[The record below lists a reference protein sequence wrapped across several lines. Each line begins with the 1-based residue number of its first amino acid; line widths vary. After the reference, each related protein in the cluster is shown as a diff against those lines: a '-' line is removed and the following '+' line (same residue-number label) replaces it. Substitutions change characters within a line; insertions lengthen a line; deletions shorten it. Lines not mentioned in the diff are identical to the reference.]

1 MNTFEEQINL
11 AKLATLNKK
20 HFAFIGSMLYK
31 LSIKPSAEIDTIY
44 LNGSESTIEIN
55 PNWFTELSAEHS
67 ASMLAHEVLHYT
79 LQHDLRRGHKEPSAY
94 QKACDEVVNNMLMD
108 FGFKI
113 PEYISVNRQFQN
125 KSVEYVYKH
134 VLSEIPDHQDLPEE
148 SSNDNSRERNNHI
161 IQSNMADIASGGA
174 GVSNLGNDLQALFE
188 EITAG
193 SIDWKLILMEHFNE
207 LSQGDVSYHDLDR
220 RNLTLG
226 LFEPVNESIDT
237 VNKVAIALDVSGS
250 LSKSQIKV
258 FLKEIKAIAE
268 SLNPEIISVCTFNHK
283 LVDVLEFKQGDD
295 LSTVNIKISGGT
307 DLLPVFK
314 YYNKPENRPEFL
326 IVFSDLEVDRFP
338 DKPKYHTTWVCLDNK
353 SATTPFGKLLH
364 ISSGDLDEK

>member
-1 MNTFEEQINL
+1 MITFEEQVNL

-31 LSIKPSAEIDTIY
+31 LAIKPSSEVDTIY

-55 PNWFTELSAEHS
+55 PDWFTSLSAEHS

-79 LQHDLRRGHKEPSAY
+79 LQHDLRRGQKEPTAY
-94 QKACDEVVNNMLMD
+94 QKACDEVVNNILMD

-113 PEYISVNRQFQN
+113 PENISVNRQFQN
-125 KSVEYVYKH
+125 KSVEYIYKH
-134 VLSEIPDHQDLPEE
+134 VLSEIPDHNDLPENQE
-148 SSNDNSRERNNHI
+148 DSNSRERNNHI
-161 IQSNMADIASGGA
+161 IQSNMADIASGGS
-174 GVSNLGNDLQALFE
+174 GISNSGNDLQTLFE
-188 EITAG
+188 EITSG

-220 RNLTLG
+220 RSLTLG
-226 LFEPVNESIDT
+226 IFEPVNESVST

-250 LSKSQIKV
+250 LSKNQIKI

-268 SLNPEIISVCTFNHK
+268 SLNPEVISVCTFNHK
-283 LVDVLEFKQGDD
+283 LVDVLEFKQGSD
-295 LSTVNIKISGGT
+295 LSSINIRISGGT
-307 DLLPVFK
+307 DLLPVFN
-314 YYNKPENRPEFL
+314 YYNKSENLPEFL
-326 IVFSDLEVDRFP
+326 IVFSDLEVNDFP
-338 DKPKYHTTWVCLDNK
+338 TNPKYHTTWVCLDNK